1 MTREQLLRT
10 YLEDDVFIEKGYLE
24 EGEAQ
29 EFGWMDKRQILIVE
43 VLKTIVKGELSG
55 EGEQTTTRKANKLI
69 SGRL

>member
-1 MTREQLLRT
+1 MNREQLLRT
-10 YLEDDVFIEKGYLE
+10 YLEDDVFTEKGYLE

-29 EFGWMDKRQILIVE
+29 EFDWTDKRQILIIE
-43 VLKTIVKGELSG
+43 VLKTIIKGELSG